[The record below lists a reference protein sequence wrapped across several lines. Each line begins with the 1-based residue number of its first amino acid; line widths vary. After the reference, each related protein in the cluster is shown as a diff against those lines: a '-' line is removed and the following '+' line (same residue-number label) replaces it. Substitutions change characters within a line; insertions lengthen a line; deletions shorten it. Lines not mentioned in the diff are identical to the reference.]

1 MEKELIIH
9 STQSEV
15 EIALLEDGK
24 LVELHHEETSNDF
37 AVGDIFL
44 GKIRKLMPGLNAAF
58 VDIGHKKDAF
68 LHYTDMG
75 PKLKN
80 VLKYTDSVIS
90 GGTNTSSLDHFKIEP
105 DINKNGK
112 VDQVLPK
119 RQHILVQ
126 ILKEPIG
133 TKGPRLSCELT
144 IPGRFLVLTPF
155 TDVIAVSKKIASAD
169 ERKRLQ
175 TIAESIKPK
184 NFGVIVRT
192 AAEGKKTAEL
202 HEEMMQMTSKWEKI
216 FLQLK
221 QAKPPVKL
229 LSELDKTSSI
239 LRDLLSEQFSRVV
252 VDDKDTYDSIKNYLA
267 GFAPDQVKIVHLHKS
282 GSKHIFEHFGVNR
295 QVKASFGKTATMNS
309 GAYLV
314 VEHTEAMHVIDVNSG
329 HKVGSAATDDAIM
342 AVNMEAAEEI
352 ARQMRLRDL
361 GGLIVIDFID
371 MKDMEHK
378 KTLQKAMRDFML
390 KDRAQHTILP
400 LSKFGLMQITR
411 QRVRPELKINTAEVC
426 PSCNGSGKIQSPL
439 LITDELERDL
449 DAVLQARPK
458 GRITIHVH
466 PFIESYLRKGF
477 YTNQIRWY
485 LKYRK
490 WIHFKSE
497 MDFPL
502 TTFKFFDENE
512 DEIRLNQ

>member
-9 STQSEV
+9 STPTEV

-80 VLKYTDSVIS
+80 VLKFTDGVIGNS
-90 GGTNTSSLDHFKIEP
+90 INTASLDNFKIEP

-133 TKGPRLSCELT
+133 TKGPRLSCEIT

-155 TDVIAVSKKIASAD
+155 TDVIAVSKKISSAD

-175 TIAESIKPK
+175 NIAESIKPK

-202 HEEMMQMTSKWEKI
+202 HEEMLQMTMKWDKI
-216 FLQLK
+216 YLQLK
-221 QAKPPVKL
+221 QAQPPAKL
-229 LSELDKTSSI
+229 LSELDKTTSI
-239 LRDLLSEQFSRVV
+239 LRDLLSDNFTHVIS
-252 VDDKDTYDSIKNYLA
+252 DDKETYEGIKNFLG
-267 GFAPDQVKIVHLHKS
+267 GFAPDQVKIVQQYK
-282 GSKHIFEHFGVNR
+282 GSKHIFDVHGVHR
-295 QVKASFGKTATMNS
+295 QIKTSFGKAATMAS
-309 GAYLV
+309 GAYLII
-314 VEHTEAMHVIDVNSG
+314 EHTEAMHVIDVNSG
-329 HKVGSAATDDAIM
+329 HKVGSQSSDDAIL
-342 AVNMEAAEEI
+342 AVNIEAAEEI
-352 ARQMRLRDL
+352 ARQLRLRDL
-361 GGLIVIDFID
+361 GGIIIIDFID
-371 MKDMEHK
+371 MKDVEHK
-378 KTLQKAMRDFML
+378 KELQKVMKDFML

-411 QRVRPELKINTAEVC
+411 QRVRPELKINTAEIC
-426 PSCNGSGKIQSPL
+426 PACSGTGKVQPTVL
-439 LITDELERDL
+439 LTDDIERDL
-449 DAVLQARPK
+449 DFILQSRPK
-458 GRITIHVH
+458 GKLYLHIH
-466 PFIESYLRKGF
+466 PFVEAYLKKGF
-477 YTNQIRWY
+477 PNTQMRWY
-485 LKYRK
+485 MKYQR
-490 WIHFKSE
+490 WMRLKSE
-497 MDFPL
+497 PEYPL
-502 TTFKFFDENE
+502 NVYKFFDDNE
-512 DEIRLNQ
+512 DEIRLG